1 MYIYI
6 YLAMVEL
13 LVSGV
18 PFVTS
23 KWTKSFDVS
32 HGAIANLGLKLPGS
46 MSQRPDCYGVRYLVH
61 PRS

>member
-1 MYIYI
+1 M

-32 HGAIANLGLKLPGS
+32 CSGLWRHCSIISDLFPMEPS
-46 MSQRPDCYGVRYLVH
+46 LICSNFQVP
-61 PRS
+61 